1 MMRRALL
8 LPPFLLLAFSL
19 SGVLAREVPASEVI
33 TSPIPTT
40 GALNATGEDASTAAA
55 VANHTWPSLEQLQLC
70 GYAPLPGVGAEASG
84 VAYMPPTDTWWVVS
98 PVPRPALHE
107 LSGWPALRP
116 LRALPLGPQV
126 NDPEGVTWLGGSLLA
141 VVNEDGGQVVEVDT
155 AKADGLYMQGC
166 LFMYPHG
173 GYLQC
178 LSNPQLFRHR
188 AKAQTAHPCIAVLRM
203 YDSIDA
209 EVAVRQG
216 QAATSIYR
224 LPHLA
229 ASAAVVT
236 LVCCACCGVATKHAK
251 PAQARVLA
259 APLDVAQEDNKGFEG
274 IAAGLQ
280 PNEIYLAQQDMPR
293 RVIKLD
299 VATGTGEELFDLD
312 ADLPSKQGKGIKKGK
327 KRERTPLQETA
338 SKLKELS
345 DLVVAPSGLL
355 YILSQ
360 ASKTVALVTPE
371 GRLLQHKEVDLPRPE
386 GLAFKA
392 DGSAMM
398 VVSEGQVPTAP
409 STMAYFA
416 VNCSAV

>member
-19 SGVLAREVPASEVI
+19 SGVLAREVPAPEVI
-33 TSPIPTT
+33 TSPIPTAS
-40 GALNATGEDASTAAA
+40 ALNATGEDASTAAA

-141 VVNEDGGQVVEVDT
+141 VVNEDGGQVIEVDT
-155 AKADGLYMQGC
+155 AKADGLYM
-166 LFMYPHG
+166 
-173 GYLQC
+173 
-178 LSNPQLFRHR
+178 
-188 AKAQTAHPCIAVLRM
+188 
-203 YDSIDA
+203 
-209 EVAVRQG
+209 
-216 QAATSIYR
+216 
-224 LPHLA
+224 
-229 ASAAVVT
+229 
-236 LVCCACCGVATKHAK
+236 
-251 PAQARVLA
+251 RVLA